1 MAATLISAGM
11 DEVRQH
17 RAWFIVWGIVL
28 IILGLIAIGS
38 SVLTTLIS
46 VLLLGWVLIFS
57 GVFDIIHGLTRRRWH
72 GFFLN
77 LSAGLLYAVVG
88 FLMVSNPALAAAT
101 LTLLIAM
108 LLVVA
113 GTFRLIIGF
122 SLPFD
127 HRGWLILNGVIAILL
142 GLSIW
147 RSWPISGLWV
157 IGLFIGINLIVDGWS
172 EVMLAVMTRPLV
184 V

>member
-1 MAATLISAGM
+1 MAATLLSAGM

-17 RAWFIVWGIVL
+17 RAWFFVWGIILIVL
-28 IILGLIAIGS
+28 GFIAIAS

-46 VLLLGWVLIFS
+46 VLLLGWILVFS
-57 GVFDIIHGLTRRRWH
+57 GVFDVIHGLTRRRWH

-77 LSAGLLYAVVG
+77 LLAGLLYAVVG

-101 LTLLIAM
+101 FTLLIAM

-122 SLPFD
+122 SMPFN
-127 HRGWLILNGVIAILL
+127 HRGWLILNGMIAILL

-157 IGLFIGINLIVDGWS
+157 IGLFIGIDLIVDGWT
-172 EVMLAVMTRPLV
+172 EVMLAVMARPLPV
-184 V
+184 

>member
-1 MAATLISAGM
+1 MAAALISAGM

-17 RAWFIVWGIVL
+17 RTWFFFWGVVLIVL
-28 IILGLIAIGS
+28 GSIAIAS

-46 VLLLGWVLIFS
+46 VLLLGWILIFS
-57 GVFDIIHGLTRRRWH
+57 GIFDVIHGLTRRRWH

-77 LSAGLLYAVVG
+77 LLAGLLYAVVG

-113 GTFRLIIGF
+113 GAFRLVIAF
-122 SLPFD
+122 SLRFD

-157 IGLFIGINLIVDGWS
+157 IGLFIGIDLIVDGWT
-172 EVMLAVMTRPLV
+172 EVMLAVMAGRLSV
-184 V
+184 

>member
-11 DEVRQH
+11 DEVHQH
-17 RAWFIVWGIVL
+17 RTWFFVWGIVL
-28 IILGLIAIGS
+28 IILGLVAVGS

-46 VLLLGWVLIFS
+46 VLLLGWILIFS
-57 GVFDIIHGLTRRRWH
+57 GVFDVIHGLTRRRWN

-77 LSAGLLYAVVG
+77 LLAGLLYAIVG
-88 FLMVSNPALAAAT
+88 LLMVSNPALAAAT
-101 LTLLIAM
+101 LTLLIAI

-122 SLPFD
+122 SMPFD

-157 IGLFIGINLIVDGWS
+157 IGLFIGINLIVHGWT
-172 EVMLAVMTRPLV
+172 EVMLAVMARPLTV
-184 V
+184 

>member
-17 RAWFIVWGIVL
+17 RAWFFVWGIVL
-28 IILGLIAIGS
+28 NILGLIAIGS

-46 VLLLGWVLIFS
+46 VLLLGWILVFS
-57 GVFDIIHGLTRRRWH
+57 GVFDVFHGLTRHRWH

-77 LSAGLLYAVVG
+77 LLAGLLYAAVG
-88 FLMVSNPALAAAT
+88 FFMVSNPALAAVT

-113 GTFRLIIGF
+113 GTFRLIIGV
-122 SLPFD
+122 SMSFD
-127 HRGWLILNGVIAILL
+127 HRSWLILNGVIAILL

-157 IGLFIGINLIVDGWS
+157 IGLFIGINLIVDGWT
-172 EVMLAVMTRPLV
+172 EVMLALMARPLPV
-184 V
+184 